1 MPENLKLLQQRLDFH
16 TMDNTKQFNKIE
28 SSLTSLKNYMRVV
41 KENHLSHLEA
51 KMEKVVTDVSWLKKF
66 FWIIATA
73 SIGGF
78 LSGIINLLQ

>member
-28 SSLTSLKNYMRVV
+28 SSLTSLKNDMRVV